1 MSREMTKKEIKQKLF
16 EKIQRKWRMVHNCKE
31 MIKLYGDDVNPTE
44 SAKAV
49 YEMCLLDKEKYI
61 SEVVELERLY
71 EEFFGKSY
79 YEDVR

>member
-1 MSREMTKKEIKQKLF
+1 MSREMTEKEIKQNLF
-16 EKIQRKWRMVHNCKE
+16 EKIEKKWRMVHNCKE
-31 MIKLYGDDVNPTE
+31 MIKLYENDVNPTE

-49 YEMCLLDKEKYI
+49 YEICLLDREKYI
-61 SEVVELERLY
+61 SEVIELERLY